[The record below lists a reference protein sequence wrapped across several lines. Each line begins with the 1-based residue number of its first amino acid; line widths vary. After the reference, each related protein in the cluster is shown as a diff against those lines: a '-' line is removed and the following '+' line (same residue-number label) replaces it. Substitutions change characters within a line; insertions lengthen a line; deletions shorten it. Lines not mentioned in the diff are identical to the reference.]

1 MKIVEQSHEIIIPGL
16 YTLDNFL
23 IEQAKIIER
32 AARTCYKSEN
42 LITEDSYD
50 KLIRMLREKK
60 HNAMLEFGGLT
71 VKFITS
77 RGVAHEFV
85 RHRIPSFAQES
96 TRYCN
101 YSKDKFGNELT
112 FCRPSSWNSYLP
124 EQQSWWMDAIKD
136 NEQRY
141 LEGIKIG
148 LTPQFARGILLND
161 LKTEINVK
169 TNFREWLH
177 IFKLRISPAAHPD
190 IMALLKPL
198 REELAQS
205 LPCVFWNV

>member
-1 MKIVEQSHEIIIPGL
+1 MKIVEHSYEIFIPEGFSL
-16 YTLDNFL
+16 CSYLV
-23 IEQAKIIER
+23 EQAKQIEK
-32 AARTCYKSEN
+32 AARTCYKSEK
-42 LITEDSYD
+42 LITENSYD
-50 KLIRMLREKK
+50 TLIRMLRAN
-60 HNAMLEFGGLT
+60 HHTAMLEFGELA

-124 EQQSWWMDAIKD
+124 VQQAWWMDAIK
-136 NEQRY
+136 NTEERY
-141 LEGIKIG
+141 LHGINIG
-148 LTPQFARGILLND
+148 LTAQFARGILCND

-177 IFKLRISPAAHPD
+177 IFQLRISSAAHPD
-190 IMALLKPL
+190 IMALLQPL
-198 REELAQS
+198 REELAEA
-205 LPCVFWNV
+205 LPCIFGK